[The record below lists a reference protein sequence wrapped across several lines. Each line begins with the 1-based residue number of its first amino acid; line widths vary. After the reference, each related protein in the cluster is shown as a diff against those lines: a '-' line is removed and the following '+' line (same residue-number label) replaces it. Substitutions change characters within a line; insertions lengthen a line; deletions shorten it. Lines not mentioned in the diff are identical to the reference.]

1 MCFGPKI
8 MSNDQAV
15 ILLDDIAI
23 IFHFDE
29 SRLSVLMCYLF
40 DPLINN
46 SYVRNYC
53 KFHLSLMTG
62 TCTDWCLLSYKL
74 VVSGLFKTNDWLRND
89 HMFIEIKEYIHY

>member
-40 DPLINN
+40 DPLIII
-46 SYVRNYC
+46 
-53 KFHLSLMTG
+53 LTQG
-62 TCTDWCLLSYKL
+62 II
-74 VVSGLFKTNDWLRND
+74 VSFTY
-89 HMFIEIKEYIHY
+89 H